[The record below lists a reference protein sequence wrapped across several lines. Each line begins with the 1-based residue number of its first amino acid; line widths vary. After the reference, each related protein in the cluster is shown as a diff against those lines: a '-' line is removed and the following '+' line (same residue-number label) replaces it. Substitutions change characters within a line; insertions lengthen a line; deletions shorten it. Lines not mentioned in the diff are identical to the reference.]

1 MKMDYEIEV
10 YAIPIGTKIDA
21 IVEGFSKGL

>member
-21 IVEGFSKGL
+21 IVEEGL